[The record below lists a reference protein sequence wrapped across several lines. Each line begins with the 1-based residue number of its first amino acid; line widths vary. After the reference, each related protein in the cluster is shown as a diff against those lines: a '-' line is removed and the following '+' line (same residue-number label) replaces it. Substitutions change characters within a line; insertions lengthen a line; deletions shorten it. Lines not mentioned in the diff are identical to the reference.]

1 MKTVEKI
8 PVYVRI
14 INGRTVCICKQ
25 DQKRCKMPCPR
36 DNVTRDRYNGWQKIF
51 LTVLSDKFGMHEQM
65 NEQWKEVNKLTEEIK
80 ENRVTIVDLVE
91 AFEDEYGIEISNLG
105 KK

>member
-1 MKTVEKI
+1 
-8 PVYVRI
+8 
-14 INGRTVCICKQ
+14 
-25 DQKRCKMPCPR
+25 
-36 DNVTRDRYNGWQKIF
+36 
-51 LTVLSDKFGMHEQM
+51 MHEQM